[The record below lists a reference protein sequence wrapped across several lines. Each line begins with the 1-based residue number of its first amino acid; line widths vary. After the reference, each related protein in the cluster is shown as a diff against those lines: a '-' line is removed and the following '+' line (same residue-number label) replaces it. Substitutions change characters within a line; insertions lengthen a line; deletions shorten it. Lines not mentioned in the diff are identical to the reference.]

1 MVALTL
7 SATAGSSVWP
17 WASTLSGQK
26 PVLPALSFREEKCL
40 QCPVCPAEAFPALQ
54 WFVGERTFQ
63 RGRDGYQ
70 DPLGLQEKDRFAKP

>member
-1 MVALTL
+1 M
-7 SATAGSSVWP
+7 
-17 WASTLSGQK
+17 
-26 PVLPALSFREEKCL
+26 
-40 QCPVCPAEAFPALQ
+40 Q